1 MALSS
6 SFFPFALQLR
16 RERQKSYVL
25 CALDG
30 NRQPALMARASA
42 GHSPRENL
50 AALLHEGLENL
61 RLLVIDQVDLIDAEA
76 ADLLFADV
84 IAFSPARSWR
94 SAACWATACARR
106 SPARMR

>member
-30 NRQPALMARASA
+30 NRQPALVARASA

-50 AALLHEGLENL
+50 TALLHERLENL
-61 RLLVIDQVDLIDAEA
+61 RLLVIDQINFIDAEA

-84 IAFSPARSWR
+84 IALTTARSRR
-94 SAACWATACARR
+94 SAACWATASARR
-106 SPARMR
+106 